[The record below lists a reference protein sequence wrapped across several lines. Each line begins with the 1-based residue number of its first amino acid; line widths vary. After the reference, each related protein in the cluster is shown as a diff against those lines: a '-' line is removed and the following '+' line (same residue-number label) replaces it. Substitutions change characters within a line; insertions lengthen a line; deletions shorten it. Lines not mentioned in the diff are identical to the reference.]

1 MVPSKEVLGGVMRT
15 VNRSPGKMS
24 RVSAEN
30 GVGTGRP
37 SDIQHVALR
46 DGGNMR
52 RVRVYAIEPRRNAS

>member
-1 MVPSKEVLGGVMRT
+1 MRT